1 MLTDKYVFGIFAALV
16 LPTLKWPP
24 SIRPRSQ
31 QRSFGALVFPVPLG
45 YQSCVMTRTLCVKR
59 VEERYV
65 IRLLFVKN
73 AKIGRMNS
81 VSCMYVINVHCF

>member
-1 MLTDKYVFGIFAALV
+1 
-16 LPTLKWPP
+16 
-24 SIRPRSQ
+24 
-31 QRSFGALVFPVPLG
+31 
-45 YQSCVMTRTLCVKR
+45 MTRTRYVKR

-81 VSCMYVINVHCF
+81 VNCIYVINVHCF

>member
-1 MLTDKYVFGIFAALV
+1 
-16 LPTLKWPP
+16 
-24 SIRPRSQ
+24 
-31 QRSFGALVFPVPLG
+31 
-45 YQSCVMTRTLCVKR
+45 MTRTRCVRR

-81 VSCMYVINVHCF
+81 VSRMYVINVHCF